1 MTLTKSVTRIAL
13 VTAFLLL
20 IPLVAMQFT
29 QEVVW
34 TLSDFVFAGVMLFG
48 TGLTYVLVA
57 SKATNN
63 AYKLAVG
70 VAVTAALLLVWGNL
84 AVGFIGSED
93 NPANLLYGGVL
104 AVGFIG
110 AIVAQLRP
118 LGMSNA
124 MFAAALTQ
132 FAVPFV
138 AMLIWRPEINLG
150 VAWVLVLNTLFA
162 GLWVASAL
170 LFRRASTTGSNPD
183 RQLV

>member
-1 MTLTKSVTRIAL
+1 
-13 VTAFLLL
+13 
-20 IPLVAMQFT
+20 MQFIDGMI
-29 QEVVW
+29 W
-34 TLSDFVFAGVMLFG
+34 TLSDFVFAGILLFG
-48 TGLTYVLVA
+48 TGLLYLLVA
-57 SKATNN
+57 SRAANN

-70 VAVTAALLLVWGNL
+70 VAVGAALLLVWGNL
-84 AVGFIGSED
+84 AVGFIGNEE
-93 NPANLLYGGVL
+93 NPANLLYGAVL

-110 AIVAQLRP
+110 ATMAHLRP

-124 MFAAALTQ
+124 MFAVALTH
-132 FAVPFV
+132 FAIPFV

-170 LFRRASTTGSNPD
+170 LFRRANTTGSNPG